1 MDNQRKKLRHKSKK
15 QAVILLGIAVF
26 AVWLGILLIKI
37 LIAYSTG
44 GSVDFLSI
52 LDGIWDNLLGILPPL
67 ILIDL
72 VFEFITQSYVSE
84 EISEQITGT
93 LMSNPETIRLF
104 DDTTKRKFLD
114 ATIASIVGSNQAE
127 AEMAKNSIKL
137 YINGCHNLKK
147 YFSYN
152 ISFRD
157 DPINPLF
164 DTKDYFSVNET
175 LCFEKHYIKTAPLSP
190 IFSIGF
196 FVNHSEL
203 DRNLRGQ
210 DFLFRED
217 LIIRPEELDALKKL
231 TNEEKKAFVTTDM
244 RLKVYIG
251 HKLCEIT
258 NVTINETGIV
268 VELRAMQN
276 IIESVAYY
284 EIAFCMPRLKTD
296 KIFLVAVT
304 EPTYSVNIRFD
315 YPRSTYNVAMYPF
328 FNDSEDARVEDADR
342 GIGSY
347 DINLRD
353 KWVYPMSGVVFN
365 IESKKY
371 QSSEKQ

>member
-1 MDNQRKKLRHKSKK
+1 MDDQKKRKLLRHRNKK
-15 QAVILLGIAVF
+15 HAVILLGIAAF
-26 AVWLGILLIKI
+26 AVWLGILVIKI
-37 LIAYSTG
+37 LVAQAQG
-44 GSVDFLSI
+44 GSVDFIGI

-72 VFEFITQSYVSE
+72 VFEFITQDYVSE

-104 DDTTKRKFLD
+104 DDETKRKFLD
-114 ATIASIVGSNQAE
+114 ATIDSIVGDNESE
-127 AEMAKNSIKL
+127 AEMAKSSIKS
-137 YINGCHNLKK
+137 YIDRCHNLKK

-157 DPINPLF
+157 DPIRDLF
-164 DTKDYFSVNET
+164 DPKDYFCVNET
-175 LCFEKHYIKTAPLSP
+175 LCFEKHYIKTEPLHQL
-190 IFSIGF
+190 FSIGF
-196 FVNHSEL
+196 FVSHSEL
-203 DRNLRGQ
+203 DKNLRGQ

-217 LIIRPEELDALKKL
+217 LIIRPEELDALKNM
-231 TNEEKKAFVTTDM
+231 TAEEKTAFVTTDM

-251 HKLCEIT
+251 HKRCEIAD
-258 NVTINETGIV
+258 VTIGDAGIAV
-268 VELRAMQN
+268 QLRAAQE
-276 IIESVAYY
+276 IPESVAYY
-284 EIAFCMPRLKTD
+284 EIAFCMPRLRTD
-296 KIFLVAVT
+296 KNYLVAVT

-315 YPRSTYNVAMYPF
+315 YPRSTCNVVMYPF
-328 FNDSEDARVEDADR
+328 FNDAEDARVEDADR

-365 IESKKY
+365 IEPKK
-371 QSSEKQ
+371 Q